1 MPKIRYDFSNF
12 VHLWN
17 TYRIRKQKQCPYVHL
32 GQPIMLYSL
41 PDPSKARHCQVQ
53 VDQGG
58 LDYLRQIVEQDGVDL
73 DKFLPQETMEICG
86 RLLTSIGGLPDT
98 IPDQYQDSPYLPQY
112 IALKKHLREYISS
125 GQHPLL
131 SLLPLPTL
139 DKRALNG
146 WMEKMGIS
154 STIIDIDSIISS
166 LPDDDITS
174 ETEL

>member
-12 VHLWN
+12 IHLWN
-17 TYRIRKQKQCPYVHL
+17 TYCIRKQKQRPHVHL

-73 DKFLPQETMEICG
+73 DKFLPEETMEICG
-86 RLLTSIGGLPDT
+86 RLLTSIGRLPDM
-98 IPDQYQDSPYLPQY
+98 IPDQYQNSLYLLQY
-112 IALKKHLREYISS
+112 IALKKHLYEYISS

-131 SLLPLPTL
+131 SLLLLPTL
-139 DKRALNG
+139 DKRALH
-146 WMEKMGIS
+146 S
-154 STIIDIDSIISS
+154 
-166 LPDDDITS
+166 
-174 ETEL
+174 